1 MPAAVLGYFGADVIK
16 VEPPGAGDAL
26 RSLRMAD
33 KSGTSLWWRSYV
45 SHLVCLSLTAHG
57 RQVRDFPLVAL
68 ISESHCVP
76 ISAACAAVLT
86 VGSNSRHHLLI
97 GAANHLL
104 PRPLLA
110 SDCLVGCAMMRP

>member
-45 SHLVCLSLTAHG
+45 SHIVCLSQQLVLLWLRLAATA
-57 RQVRDFPLVAL
+57 D
-68 ISESHCVP
+68 ITC
-76 ISAACAAVLT
+76 
-86 VGSNSRHHLLI
+86 
-97 GAANHLL
+97 
-104 PRPLLA
+104 
-110 SDCLVGCAMMRP
+110 